1 MLSKVCNASVVKTL
15 TTSTGLGNR
24 VIIVDLDLYTALRG
38 EFGNNDRICDLAEER
53 RVGITPK
60 TVVECM
66 QVGSSDNV
74 FQMGRLAGTNN
85 SVFIAPKSKQ
95 RSKNLHRWN

>member
-15 TTSTGLGNR
+15 TTSTDLGNR

-74 FQMGRLAGTNN
+74 FQMGRLPGTNN
-85 SVFIAPKSKQ
+85 SVFIAPKSK
-95 RSKNLHRWN
+95 